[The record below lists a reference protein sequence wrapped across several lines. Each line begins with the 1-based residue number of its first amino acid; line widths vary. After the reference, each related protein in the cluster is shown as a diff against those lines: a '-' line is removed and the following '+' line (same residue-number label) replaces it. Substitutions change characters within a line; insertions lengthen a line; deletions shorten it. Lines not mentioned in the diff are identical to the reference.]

1 MLTALLEFEQLY
13 LTDAPLKKAL
23 PRFYRQNKERYAGY
37 TLRQLC
43 QEMHEYFKE
52 QKIYHLQQ
60 ALFVKPKLQA
70 YSCLPRTADL
80 AFMRGQG
87 KLVPLDK
94 IEGKV
99 ALEGA
104 LPYPPG
110 VFIVA
115 PGERWQALDVEY
127 FKVLL
132 GAMGKFPGFEP
143 EIQGIYLERDEKG
156 HLSASG
162 YVLDDI

>member
-1 MLTALLEFEQLY
+1 MSI
-13 LTDAPLKKAL
+13 
-23 PRFYRQNKERYAGY
+23 
-37 TLRQLC
+37 
-43 QEMHEYFKE
+43 FKE
-52 QKIYHLQQ
+52 QQIYHLQQ

-132 GAMGKFPGFEP
+132 GAMEKFPGFEP
-143 EIQGIYLERDEKG
+143 EDPRYL
-156 HLSASG
+156 S
-162 YVLDDI
+162 